1 MRQNMVEQQISNNK
15 GNTGVISLQT
25 RLVLFM
31 LFISLVPLVLIS
43 IRDILQTQEALT
55 ASAEASLKSSAEQTA
70 NSLDTFIQTTL
81 ESIAIESKISDFT
94 EFLMLRPEQ
103 RPVSKEIVRAQDL
116 LNKLAAIK

>member
-116 LNKLAAIK
+116 LK